1 MKNESKKIV
10 ITADS
15 LIKVKHKKRVSFRI
29 EWEVVI
35 FIMIL
40 SFYSINTTS
49 ILEEHS

>member
-29 EWEVVI
+29 EWEVDT
-35 FIMIL
+35 FILQYKHNIH
-40 SFYSINTTS
+40 IGGT
-49 ILEEHS
+49 